1 MFGRAALLLRCDR
14 APAGTAL
21 RRPYLDLLLDLIY
34 GQKMVVLRVPAEDGG
49 GGRASGG
56 AGGERGGKEAGG
68 CSAHQ
73 SLALSAEPQPE
84 PEQEP
89 EQEPEP

>member
-1 MFGRAALLLRCDR
+1 MRI
-14 APAGTAL
+14 
-21 RRPYLDLLLDLIY
+21 LLLDLIY
-34 GQKMVVLRVPAEDGG
+34 GLDGLSTMVVLRVPAEDGG

-73 SLALSAEPQPE
+73 SLALPAEPQPE